1 MDKNKH
7 KLYMAQ
13 ILSLIFKDKDICN
26 FFPLFRL
33 QSYNFVPIN
42 PSTFCNFL
50 PIKAFSIGRG
60 NLSIIMMV

>member
-26 FFPLFRL
+26 F
-33 QSYNFVPIN
+33 
-42 PSTFCNFL
+42 L

>member
-33 QSYNFVPIN
+33 HSYNFFPIN
-42 PSTFCNFL
+42 PSTFYNFL

-60 NLSIIMMV
+60 NVCICPL